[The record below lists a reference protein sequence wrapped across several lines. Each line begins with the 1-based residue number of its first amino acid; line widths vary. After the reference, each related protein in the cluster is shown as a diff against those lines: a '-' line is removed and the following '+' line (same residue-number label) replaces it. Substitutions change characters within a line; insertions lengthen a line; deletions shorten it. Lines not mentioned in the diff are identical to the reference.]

1 MKTSD
6 YITVGF
12 VAVLVTAIAY
22 FAVNSILGDP
32 KTKVVRF
39 EYLSEVSSTLS
50 APNEEVFNS
59 AAVNP
64 TVEVYIGSCV
74 DQDQDGI
81 LNEQE
86 RRDCGMDVME
96 TDTGQTESD
105 YLQENGGLSNDENEA
120 INNEQ
125 GYASGTTAEQR
136 QAVEN
141 DVNQYEQQQQ
151 NSSTNQNTGGNEA
164 ARRETVSGS

>member
-6 YITVGF
+6 YVTVGF
-12 VAVLVTAIAY
+12 VAILVTAIAY

-32 KTKVVRF
+32 KTKTVRF
-39 EYLSEVSSTLS
+39 EYLNEMSSELK
-50 APNEEVFNS
+50 APNEEVFNA

-86 RRDCGMDVME
+86 RKDCGMDAME

-120 INNEQ
+120 INDEK

-136 QAVEN
+136 QAVED
-141 DVNQYEQQQQ
+141 DVNQYKQQQ
-151 NSSTNQNTGGNEA
+151 NSTTNTSDAA
-164 ARRETVSGS
+164 ARQETVSGS

>member
-12 VAVLVTAIAY
+12 VAVLVTVIAY

-32 KTKVVRF
+32 KTKTVRF
-39 EYLSEVSSTLS
+39 EYLGEVDSALS
-50 APNEEVFNS
+50 APNEEIFNA

-86 RRDCGMDVME
+86 RKDCGMDAME
-96 TDTGQTESD
+96 TNTGQTESD
-105 YLQENGGLSNDENEA
+105 YLVENGGLSNDENDT

-125 GYASGTTAEQR
+125 GYANGTTAEQR

-141 DVNQYEQQQQ
+141 DVNQYQQQQ
-151 NSSTNQNTGGNEA
+151 NSSTQTNGNDA

>member
-12 VAVLVTAIAY
+12 VAILVTAIAY

-39 EYLSEVSSTLS
+39 EYLNEVSSTLS
-50 APNEEVFNS
+50 APNEEVFN
-59 AAVNP
+59 AAAINP

-86 RRDCGMDVME
+86 RKDCGMDAME

-105 YLQENGGLSNDENEA
+105 YLVENGGLSNDENEA

-141 DVNQYEQQQQ
+141 DVNQYEQNQQ
-151 NSSTNQNTGGNEA
+151 NNTNQNTSGNDA
-164 ARRETVSGS
+164 ARQETVSGS

>member
-12 VAVLVTAIAY
+12 VAVLVTVIAY

-32 KTKVVRF
+32 KAKSVRF
-39 EYLSEVSSTLS
+39 DYLGEVSSTLNT
-50 APNEEVFNS
+50 PNVEIFN
-59 AAVNP
+59 AAALNP

-86 RRDCGMDVME
+86 RKDCGMDAME

-105 YLQENGGLSNDENEA
+105 YLIENGGLSNDENEA

-125 GYASGTTAEQR
+125 GYANGTTAEQR
-136 QAVEN
+136 QAVE
-141 DVNQYEQQQQ
+141 DEVNQYQQQQ
-151 NSSTNQNTGGNEA
+151 QTNASQNAANDA

>member
-12 VAVLVTAIAY
+12 VAILVTVVAY
-22 FAVNSILGDP
+22 IGVNSILGDP
-32 KTKVVRF
+32 KEKTVRF
-39 EYLSEVSSTLS
+39 EYLSGVSAELSTPD
-50 APNEEVFNS
+50 AEIFNA

-86 RRDCGMDVME
+86 RRDCGMDAME

-105 YLQENGGLSNDENEA
+105 YLVENGGLSNTENDA
-120 INNEQ
+120 INSEQ

-136 QAVEN
+136 QAVED
-141 DVNQYEQQQQ
+141 DVNQYQQQQ
-151 NSSTNQNTGGNEA
+151 SSASQNTSGNEA
-164 ARRETVSGS
+164 ARQETVSGS

>member
-6 YITVGF
+6 YVTVGF
-12 VAVLVTAIAY
+12 VAILVTAIAY

-32 KTKVVRF
+32 KTKTVRF
-39 EYLSEVSSTLS
+39 EYLSDVETTLS
-50 APNEEVFNS
+50 TPNAEVFNA

-86 RRDCGMDVME
+86 RKDCGMDAME

-105 YLQENGGLSNDENEA
+105 YLIENGGLSNEENNA
-120 INNEQ
+120 INNQE
-125 GYASGTTAEQR
+125 GFANGTTAEQR
-136 QAVEN
+136 QAVSD
-141 DVNQYEQQQQ
+141 DVNEYQQQQ
-151 NSSTNQNTGGNEA
+151 QTNANQNTINDA
-164 ARRETVSGS
+164 ARQETVSGS